1 MFKNHKTSWMFLY
14 WNLGNLL
21 GWAFI
26 LALRTVLPHV
36 RSLHGFFVA
45 LLVVGI
51 LFGLAQ
57 WLVLRRF
64 IPVSPL
70 WVVTI
75 PISWFLFY
83 LIPYIIPESLLQN
96 ANDEATS
103 TLTFGFLVMG
113 AMMGLSQ
120 WLILR
125 RKLTS
130 AALWILGS
138 SLGVGLGFGIV
149 LATGLINQYEYISY
163 TVVVLVY
170 SMATGLLLSW
180 LLHHKTHLYDQQFN
194 AIYR

>member
-1 MFKNHKTSWMFLY
+1 MSKNHKKNRMFLY

-26 LALRTVLPHV
+26 SALLTALPGV
-36 RSLHGFFVA
+36 RSIPGFFVA
-45 LLVVGI
+45 LLVLAI
-51 LFGLAQ
+51 PFGLAQ

-83 LIPYIIPESLLQN
+83 LIAYLIPDTLLQN
-96 ANDEATS
+96 VDDEATS
-103 TLTFGFLVMG
+103 TLTFGYLVLG
-113 AMMGLSQ
+113 AVMGLSQ

-125 RKLTS
+125 RKLTR

-170 SMATGLLLSW
+170 SIVTGSLLSW
-180 LLHHKTHLYDQQFN
+180 LLNHKAQTYNQQFS
-194 AIYR
+194 AT

>member
-1 MFKNHKTSWMFLY
+1 MSKNHKKNRMFLY

-26 LALRTVLPHV
+26 SALLTALPGV
-36 RSLHGFFVA
+36 RSIPGFFVA
-45 LLVVGI
+45 LLVLAI
-51 LFGLAQ
+51 PFGLAQ

-83 LIPYIIPESLLQN
+83 LIAYLIPDTLLQN
-96 ANDEATS
+96 VDDEATS
-103 TLTFGFLVMG
+103 TLTFGYLVLG
-113 AMMGLSQ
+113 AVMGLSQ

-125 RKLTS
+125 RKLTR

-170 SMATGLLLSW
+170 SIVTGSLLSW
-180 LLHHKTHLYDQQFN
+180 LLNQ
-194 AIYR
+194 

>member
-1 MFKNHKTSWMFLY
+1 MSKNHQNDRMFLY

-26 LALRTVLPHV
+26 LLLRTVLSSIKSPP
-36 RSLHGFFVA
+36 GFFVA
-45 LLVVGI
+45 LLVVGF

-57 WLVLRRF
+57 WLVLRGF
-64 IPVSPL
+64 LPVSPL

-83 LIPYIIPESLLQN
+83 LLPYIIPESLFQN
-96 ANDEATS
+96 VDDESTS
-103 TLTFGFLVMG
+103 TLTLAYLVMG

-125 RKLTS
+125 RKLTR
-130 AALWILGS
+130 AALWIVGS

-149 LATGLINQYEYISY
+149 LARGLISQYEYTSY
-163 TVVVLVY
+163 TVVILVY
-170 SMATGLLLSW
+170 GIITGSLLSW
-180 LLHHKTHLYDQQFN
+180 LLNHRAQIYDQQFH
-194 AIYR
+194 AT

>member
-1 MFKNHKTSWMFLY
+1 M
-14 WNLGNLL
+14 

-36 RSLHGFFVA
+36 RSIPGFFVA

-57 WLVLRRF
+57 WLVLRHF

-83 LIPYIIPESLLQN
+83 FIAYIIPDSLLQN
-96 ANDEATS
+96 VDDEAAS
-103 TLTFGFLVMG
+103 TLTIGFLVLG
-113 AMMGLSQ
+113 AVMGLSQ

-125 RKLTS
+125 RKLTR
-130 AALWILGS
+130 AALWLLGS

-149 LATGLINQYEYISY
+149 LATGLINQYEGISY
-163 TVVVLVY
+163 WVVIFVY
-170 SMATGLLLSW
+170 SITTGSLLSS
-180 LLHHKTHLYDQQFN
+180 LLDHKAQTYIQQSD
-194 AIYR
+194 AT